1 MVQIDDKEKSQSH
14 KQVTSNARHENRFS
28 MKNCYQEERRKKIIL
43 VIKKIRFFSSHQWNG
58 NFKSLIISIEWISI
72 TIITVIKI
80 KSSIIII
87 HNIQLTTTT
96 FWSHTVNLCELQVI
110 NSIQLILFNW
120 MESIFMHIKHEQQ
133 KRGISTLDLT
143 HNYYTN

>member
-1 MVQIDDKEKSQSH
+1 MHDMKTDFQWKIVIKKRKEK
-14 KQVTSNARHENRFS
+14 NNFS
-28 MKNCYQEERRKKIIL
+28 DQ
-43 VIKKIRFFSSHQWNG
+43 KKIRFFSSHQWNG

-120 MESIFMHIKHEQQ
+120 MGSIFMHIKHEQQ
-133 KRGISTLDLT
+133 KRGISTPDLT